1 VEFEYTALGRDGFEI
16 KGNEQADS
24 REALEQALRQR
35 QLTLIKAKALKARGS
50 SLKLTTTLLSEVA
63 PLLSRGLPLERALK
77 ILGED
82 TPDKDIAA
90 LSEQLRGGIK
100 KGQALSQVMQ
110 QSGRFDHLVIALI
123 KVGEASGSLAQVMEI
138 LARYYS
144 EQSQFRRELV
154 STLAYPAILAFVSI
168 SSIIGLIAYVVPVFQ
183 DMLADVPAAKLPMGT
198 RIVFALSTFLHQYGL
213 IALVVGVSATVG
225 IVQLVK
231 RREELRRRWLAWL
244 MVAPFVGQLSG
255 ELEGFKIA
263 KSLGIMLQSGVQLS
277 RAMELCRSLFRNEL
291 RRDGLENCIAALR
304 KGRPVPEAFQQIP
317 GMPVQLHRFV
327 NLGNETG
334 ALGESLEKASEMLY
348 IKSRSRL
355 KSLVAMLDPIIIL
368 VMGSLIGFMVI
379 SILLAVFNLS
389 DVK

>member
-1 VEFEYTALGRDGFEI
+1 MEFEYTALGRDGFEI

-213 IALVVGVSATVG
+213 IALVIGVSATVG

-291 RRDGLENCIAALR
+291 RRDGLESCIAALR

-317 GMPVQLHRFV
+317 GLPVQLHRFV

-355 KSLVAMLDPIIIL
+355 KSLVSMLDPIIIL

>member
-213 IALVVGVSATVG
+213 IALVIGVSATVG

-291 RRDGLENCIAALR
+291 RRDGLESCIAALR

-317 GMPVQLHRFV
+317 GLPVQLHRFV

-355 KSLVAMLDPIIIL
+355 KSLVSMLDPIIIL